1 MELGIYAQQPHIGKT
16 KHFLESNYEEWFI
29 PVSKVEKP
37 LHYPIITI
45 QGQQFYLAHS
55 VPAKPFMRPAGF
67 ETKEQNIDIIKNK
80 LNEILEQA
88 CK

>member
-55 VPAKPFMRPAGF
+55 VPAKPFMRPAEF
-67 ETKEQNIDIIKNK
+67 KTREENKEIVTKKI
-80 LNEILEQA
+80 NEMIREVA
-88 CK
+88 K